1 MKRILLCC
9 LLLACGLLSLT
20 LFGATPE
27 PPRKSTAGP
36 SVQVLAPMPIP
47 GLDRERT
54 IRVYLPPGY
63 ETGRKRYRVL
73 YMFDGQNLF
82 DDATSYIGEWGVD
95 ETLDALAKNE
105 GIELIVVG
113 IDHGNEL
120 RMRELSPWTNPELG
134 GAPDGEAFMAFVVKR
149 LKPYI
154 DNNYRTKPGRQD
166 TAIMGSSMGGLMT
179 DYAVHQYPETFGMAG
194 IFSPSYWISDDA
206 YKHAAAHPLSR
217 GTRIYLVAGG
227 KEGDQMTSGLRKM
240 EAQLR
245 SEGKVQLYST
255 VREGAEHNEKFW
267 HAELP
272 MALRFLFGS

>member
-1 MKRILLCC
+1 MFRLLLILLC
-9 LLLACGLLSLT
+9 LATSAACAQSR
-20 LFGATPE
+20 AP
-27 PPRKSTAGP
+27 TAGP
-36 SVQVLAPMPIP
+36 GVQVLAPMAIP

-63 ETGRKRYRVL
+63 DTGRKRYRVL

-82 DDATSYIGEWGVD
+82 DDATSYVGEWGVD

-105 GIELIVVG
+105 GLELIVVG

-120 RMRELSPWTNPELG
+120 RFRELSPWANPQLG
-134 GAPDGEAFMAFVVKR
+134 AAPEGAAFMSFVVKN

-154 DNNYRTKPGRQD
+154 DNKFRTKPGRSD
-166 TAIMGSSMGGLMT
+166 TAIMGSSLGGLLT

-194 IFSPSYWISDDA
+194 IFSPSYWVSEDA
-206 YKHAAAHPLSR
+206 YKHAAAHPLAR

-227 KEGDQMTSGLRKM
+227 KEGEQMTTGLRRM
-240 EAQLR
+240 ETQLR
-245 SEGKVQLYST
+245 GEGKVALYST

-267 HAELP
+267 RAELP
-272 MALRFLFGS
+272 MALRFLFGR